1 MSAPPTLE
9 TEPAAPATHTEIAA
23 DACVLLIHV
32 DVADVLEEA
41 DQGRLQQ
48 MLRQVSG
55 WRVAA
60 SATFGGGSVMARQAL
75 GLIEDGHWQAPP
87 ARVALIE
94 DGSQPP
100 ITESLRFLRSVR
112 AAAGDQAQIL
122 LALVGDPEGEDP
134 LPPLAAFEFTDW
146 RRKIEQM
153 GDPYLRLEM
162 LAGPEEETD

>member
-1 MSAPPTLE
+1 M
-9 TEPAAPATHTEIAA
+9 AA

-41 DQGRLQQ
+41 DHARLQQ
-48 MLRQVSG
+48 LLRQISG
-55 WRVAA
+55 WRVSS
-60 SATFGGGSVMARQAL
+60 SATFGGGSAMANQAL
-75 GLIEDGHWQAPP
+75 ALIEGAQWQAPP
-87 ARVALIE
+87 ARVALLE

-122 LALVGDPEGEDP
+122 LALVGDPEGDDP
-134 LPPLAAFEFTDW
+134 LPTLSEFEFADW
-146 RRKIEQM
+146 RRKVEQM

-162 LAGPEEETD
+162 LTGPDEETD

>member
-1 MSAPPTLE
+1 M
-9 TEPAAPATHTEIAA
+9 EIAA

-41 DQGRLQQ
+41 DHGRLQQ

-60 SATFGGGSVMARQAL
+60 SATFGGGSAMANQAL
-75 GLIEDGHWQAPP
+75 ALIESARWQAPP
-87 ARVALIE
+87 ARVALLE

-122 LALVGDPEGEDP
+122 LTLVGDPEGDDP
-134 LPPLAAFEFTDW
+134 LPTLSEFDFTDW

-162 LAGPEEETD
+162 LAGPDEETA